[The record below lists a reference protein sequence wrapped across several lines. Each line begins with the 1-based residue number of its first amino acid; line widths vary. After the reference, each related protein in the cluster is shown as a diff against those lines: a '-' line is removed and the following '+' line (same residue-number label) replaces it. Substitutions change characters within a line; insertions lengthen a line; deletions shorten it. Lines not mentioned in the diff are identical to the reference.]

1 MDINPVISAIAKIAP
16 ATATLAIKQA
26 QRSETVIRIKQQFG
40 LDPIQPPGDTISV
53 YVYALIEYGV
63 YKPEPLLKLFREK
76 EIQKAFWKDF
86 NADHPLIFTPEIE
99 HFLDWNILGDE
110 IRELEINIR
119 QEFEEFYQVFVSVA
133 KRTRTPAE
141 VLRDRDL
148 IDSKNHENQKYTYP
162 PEFQSLITE
171 KIKSFCGRKFVF
183 TAFANFINTNKK
195 GYFTV
200 IGDAGMGKSTIAAK
214 YVFEHK
220 TICYF
225 NNLQEN
231 RNSPELFLES
241 IRQQLI
247 NRYQLTNV
255 DKDDLS
261 TLLVKATEKITT
273 NEKLIIVVD
282 ALDEVKQ
289 EPGGENILYL
299 PKTLPNYVY
308 FFLTRRRYEPTKE
321 RLYTEGLKEESL
333 DLTDSKYDKENQ
345 HDIQEYIR
353 FCLNNDPEHKDGLQT
368 WIENKNITPDAFVN
382 QLATKSENNFMYLR
396 YVLPAIAEGKYNDLN
411 LTQLPQ
417 GLQNYYQ
424 THWERMKMNDSS
436 KKMKVMILFILVEI
450 GTPISGEMM
459 FDIVNEDE
467 CDVDDILNEWIEYL
481 KEQTIDEDICYSIYH
496 ATFLDFLKAKKEFK
510 PTRKLFE
517 DVNQRIVDYWE
528 RIQG

>member
-1 MDINPVISAIAKIAP
+1 MLAKCCHLPLGSSIGVNFCHIIAKMDINPVISAIAKIAP

-148 IDSKNHENQKYTYP
+148 IDSKNHENQKYDYP

-214 YVFEHK
+214 YVFDNK
-220 TICYF
+220 TV
-225 NNLQEN
+225 
-231 RNSPELFLES
+231 SPQYIGERVIQAS
-241 IRQQLI
+241 M
-247 NRYQLTNV
+247 TN
-255 DKDDLS
+255 
-261 TLLVKATEKITT
+261 
-273 NEKLIIVVD
+273 
-282 ALDEVKQ
+282 Q
-289 EPGGENILYL
+289 
-299 PKTLPNYVY
+299 
-308 FFLTRRRYEPTKE
+308 
-321 RLYTEGLKEESL
+321 
-333 DLTDSKYDKENQ
+333 
-345 HDIQEYIR
+345 
-353 FCLNNDPEHKDGLQT
+353 
-368 WIENKNITPDAFVN
+368 KN
-382 QLATKSENNFMYLR
+382 
-396 YVLPAIAEGKYNDLN
+396 
-411 LTQLPQ
+411 
-417 GLQNYYQ
+417 
-424 THWERMKMNDSS
+424 
-436 KKMKVMILFILVEI
+436 
-450 GTPISGEMM
+450 
-459 FDIVNEDE
+459 
-467 CDVDDILNEWIEYL
+467 
-481 KEQTIDEDICYSIYH
+481 
-496 ATFLDFLKAKKEFK
+496 
-510 PTRKLFE
+510 
-517 DVNQRIVDYWE
+517 
-528 RIQG
+528 